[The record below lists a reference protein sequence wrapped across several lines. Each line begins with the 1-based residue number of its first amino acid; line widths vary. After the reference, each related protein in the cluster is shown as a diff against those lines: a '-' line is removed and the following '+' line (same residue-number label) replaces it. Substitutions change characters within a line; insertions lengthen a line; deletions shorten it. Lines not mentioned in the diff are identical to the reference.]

1 MSQRRHVP
9 GNCPVCG
16 EALVVTRLTCTSCG
30 SALEGTFQPG
40 EIGAPASA
48 GAERFG
54 RLARLDTAQLQFVEV
69 FLRCRGV
76 IKNVEDMLGI
86 SYPTVKARLAN
97 VLETLGFESDDE
109 RPVDREMRREILA
122 DLSSGR
128 ISVEEAHR
136 RLRAQETQDSAEDDA

>member
-54 RLARLDTAQLQFVEV
+54 RLARLDSAQLQFVEV

-97 VLETLGFESDDE
+97 VLETLGFESDEE
-109 RPVDREMRREILA
+109 RPAVDREMRREILA

-136 RLRAQETQDSAEDDA
+136 RLRAQENAESDEA

>member
-1 MSQRRHVP
+1 MSQRRRVS
-9 GNCPVCG
+9 GICPVCG
-16 EALVVTRLTCTSCG
+16 ETMVVTRLSCASCG
-30 SALEGTFQPG
+30 SALEGTFQLS
-40 EIGAPASA
+40 EIGASPSS

-97 VLETLGFESDDE
+97 VLDTLGFESEEE
-109 RPVDREMRREILA
+109 RPAADREMRREILA

-136 RLRAQETQDSAEDDA
+136 RLRVADATGRDDQ